1 MYLLV
6 SELALTI
13 ASQDV
18 VKVVKIIGIC
28 VVVVGDVSTVVLT
41 NIVPACVAVE
51 SGRGV
56 RIRGKGRGRK
66 ENEERREGRREG
78 GRVRERGRV
87 RREEG

>member
-28 VVVVGDVSTVVLT
+28 VVVVRDVSTVVLT
-41 NIVPACVAVE
+41 NTVPACVAVE

-66 ENEERREGRREG
+66 ENDRGREGE
-78 GRVRERGRV
+78 RVREKGRV

>member
-28 VVVVGDVSTVVLT
+28 VEVVGDVSNVVLT

-56 RIRGKGRGRK
+56 RTRGKGRGQK
-66 ENEERREGRREG
+66 ENEGRREG